1 MEYGI
6 CNLSIVPCRKEP
18 SDKSEMVTQLLFGQ
32 TFSIYTKNEKWTEII
47 ISDDQ
52 YRCWVGNKQYM
63 PLTEE
68 QFNQINSNSSF
79 VINDVISVMEHKNQQ
94 IHFPVV
100 AGSVLPNYEEDNFE
114 IVDQIY
120 NYEGEVSNTS
130 TKGTRNKIVEKALEF
145 LNAPY
150 LWGGKSVL
158 GIDCSG
164 FTQLVYKINGY
175 NLPRDAYQQAEIGKT
190 LSFLDEA
197 VEGDLAF
204 FDNEDGKI
212 IHVGIILA
220 NHHIIHASGK
230 VRIDKIDHFGI
241 YNEEIK
247 DYSHRLRIL
256 KNCIDS

>member
-6 CNLSIVPCRKEP
+6 CNLSIIPCRKEAN
-18 SDKSEMVTQLLFGQ
+18 DKSEMVTQLLFGQ
-32 TFSIYTKNEKWTEII
+32 TFSINTKTEKWAEII
-47 ISDDQ
+47 IHDDH
-52 YRCWVGNKQYM
+52 YRCWISNKQYKE
-63 PLTEE
+63 LSEE
-68 QFNQINSNSSF
+68 QFNYINQNSNY
-79 VINDVISVMEHKNQQ
+79 VVNDVISVMEDKHQH
-94 IHFPVV
+94 IHFPVI
-100 AGSVLPNYEEDNFE
+100 AGSLLPNYEEDNFE
-114 IVDQIY
+114 IVDHLY
-120 NYEGEVSNTS
+120 NYEGEVVNVS
-130 TKGTRNKIVEKALEF
+130 TKGTRERLVEKALEF
-145 LNAPY
+145 LNTPY

-164 FTQLVYKINGY
+164 FTQLVYKLNGF
-175 NLPRDAYQQAEIGKT
+175 NLLRDAYQQAESGKT

-197 VEGDLAF
+197 REGDLAF
-204 FDNEDGKI
+204 FDNEEGKI

-256 KNCIDS
+256 KNFIDS